1 MAKKPEFLHM
11 RWSEADDRQ
20 LTEMVKQGKNG
31 TQISKAL
38 GRTRSSV
45 YNRKFV
51 LGLDETMKKTPKGMT
66 NALTFGTKVRT
77 KKEEEVVPEI
87 NLAEL
92 EAELS
97 RVAQKAEPVKE
108 KAEKKTK
115 IEQKG
120 PKVKVETAEKG
131 STKLKYGFKLAQY
144 NQRRRRGDFAKIA
157 KSTGFSLGYVSAVL
171 GGMQDNERIVSV
183 AYNMVRSR
191 KTNEQMMKK

>member
-20 LTEMVKQGKNG
+20 LTEMVKKGKNG
-31 TQISKAL
+31 TQISKEL
-38 GRTRSSV
+38 GRTRSAI

-51 LGLDETMKKTPKGMT
+51 LGLDETMKKTPKGQT

-77 KKEEEVVPEI
+77 QKTEPAPEL
-87 NLAEL
+87 NLVQL
-92 EAELS
+92 EAELTQD
-97 RVAQKAEPVKE
+97 VVKPE
-108 KAEKKTK
+108 TKKK
-115 IEQKG
+115 S
-120 PKVKVETAEKG
+120 PKVKVEVTDKNHDKN
-131 STKLKYGFKLAQY
+131 STKLKYSFKLAQY
-144 NQRRRRGDFAKIA
+144 NQRRRRGDFGKIA

-183 AYNMVRSR
+183 AYNMVRGR